1 MGRPSTTA
9 SDSGGAAGQTVERT
23 GTRKRPANQDDPM
36 LGRVLDARY
45 RIEQVLGT
53 GGVGVVYR
61 AVHTGLHH
69 AVALKVLRH
78 GYEDIEMLRRR
89 FQREAKVMSQ
99 LNHPNIV
106 GLTDYGIAD
115 NVPYLV
121 MELLEGRSLDELLD
135 DEGPPDPRATVEITR
150 AVVRGL
156 AFAHARGVLHRDLK
170 PGNVFLQQLP
180 DDPHHVKLLDFG
192 LAKILD
198 DGLDDGSNEPTIT
211 KAGTVIGTPAYMAP
225 EQGAGQRVDARADV
239 YSAGV
244 LLFELLS
251 GDPPFEADRR
261 ADLLRAHMVS
271 PVPDPAAMRPGLIMS
286 RELQALLLKAL
297 AKEPADRF
305 QNAAEMLDALDAL
318 PDPPASLE
326 TAESEPTHSSRA
338 PTLRDALE
346 PDRRKPARPKL
357 WAVAA
362 LVVAA
367 LGALVWLV
375 ARGLTTES
383 APEPTVEQPPPVLE
397 VPEVVVEA
405 TETPELEPEA
415 TPTRTNPFEE
425 PLPEELATLAERI
438 RSSDELDREAHQDMR
453 IYQRLHPEDPRPS
466 LLLAHDFVDRGAWT
480 QALERYELAQNRS
493 PDARRDP
500 RMLEDFIRAAQVERL
515 YDDASERIGR
525 IFGAD
530 AIPAVREARARTED
544 RPKRRLLA
552 RLLSDLG

>member
-1 MGRPSTTA
+1 MI
-9 SDSGGAAGQTVERT
+9 
-23 GTRKRPANQDDPM
+23 
-36 LGRVLDARY
+36 GRVLDARY
-45 RIEQVLGT
+45 RIEEVLGT

-69 AVALKVLRH
+69 DVALKVLRH

-115 NVPYLV
+115 GVPYLV
-121 MELLEGRSLDELLD
+121 MELLIGRSLDDLLD
-135 DEGPPDPRATVEITR
+135 DEGPPDPAVTVEITR

-156 AFAHARGVLHRDLK
+156 AFAHEQGVLHRDLK
-170 PGNVFLQQLP
+170 PGNVFLQRLP

-271 PVPDPAAMRPGLIMS
+271 PVPDPAAMRPGLILS

-305 QNAAEMLDALDAL
+305 QNAAEMLEALDAL
-318 PDPPASLE
+318 PESAAALE
-326 TAESEPTHSSRA
+326 SAQSEPTHSSRA

-357 WAVAA
+357 WLVAA
-362 LVVAA
+362 LVVGA
-367 LGALVWLV
+367 LAALVWLV
-375 ARGLTTES
+375 ARGLT
-383 APEPTVEQPPPVLE
+383 ADPEPEPRVETPTPPPPE
-397 VPEVVVEA
+397 VMELSEVVVE
-405 TETPELEPEA
+405 TVEETPP
-415 TPTRTNPFEE
+415 PPRTNPFDVE
-425 PLPEELATLAERI
+425 LPPELAGLAERVQA
-438 RSSDELDREAHQDMR
+438 SESLDREAHQEMR

-466 LLLAHDFVDRGAWT
+466 LLLAHDFVERGAWT
-480 QALERYELAQNRS
+480 QALERYELAQNRN

-500 RMLEDFIRAAQVERL
+500 RMLEDFIRAAQIERL
-515 YDDASERIGR
+515 HDEASERIAR
-525 IFGAD
+525 IFGSD
-530 AIPAVREARARTED
+530 AIPAIEEALARSED
-544 RPKRRLLA
+544 RPKRRRLR
-552 RLLSDLG
+552 RLLGALR

>member
-1 MGRPSTTA
+1 MARPSTTA
-9 SDSGGAAGQTVERT
+9 SDSGATLERT
-23 GTRKRPANQDDPM
+23 GTRKRLANQDDPM
-36 LGRVLDARY
+36 IGRVLDSRY
-45 RIEQVLGT
+45 RIEEVLGT

-61 AVHTGLHH
+61 AVHTGLQHD
-69 AVALKVLRH
+69 VALKVLRH
-78 GYEDIEMLRRR
+78 GYEDIEMLRLR

-99 LNHPNIV
+99 LSHPNIV

-121 MELLEGRSLDELLD
+121 MELLLGRSLDDLLD
-135 DEGPPDPRATVEITR
+135 DEGPPDPSVTVEITR

-170 PGNVFLQQLP
+170 PGNVFLQRLP

-198 DGLDDGSNEPTIT
+198 DGQDDGSNEPTIT

-271 PVPDPAAMRPGLIMS
+271 PVPDPAAMRPGLKMT
-286 RELQALLLKAL
+286 RELQALLLRAL
-297 AKEPADRF
+297 AKEPAERF
-305 QNAAEMLDALDAL
+305 QNATEMLEALDAL
-318 PDPPASLE
+318 PDPPAVLE
-326 TAESEPTHSSRA
+326 TAQSEPTHSSRA
-338 PTLRDALE
+338 PTLRDALD
-346 PDRRKPARPKL
+346 PDARQPARPKL
-357 WAVAA
+357 WAVAL

-375 ARGLTTES
+375 GRSLASDDVEPERPVPAEPATRVTT
-383 APEPTVEQPPPVLE
+383 VE
-397 VPEVVVEA
+397 VPEIVVEPPA
-405 TETPELEPEA
+405 PAP
-415 TPTRTNPFEE
+415 RSNPFDV
-425 PLPEELATLAERI
+425 PLPAELAELAERVV
-438 RSSDELDREAHQDMR
+438 RAEELDRQAHQEMR
-453 IYQRLHPEDPRPS
+453 IYQRLHPDDPRPS
-466 LLLAHDFVDRGAWT
+466 LILAHDFVERGAWT
-480 QALERYELAQNRS
+480 QALERYELAQSRS

-500 RMLEDFIRAAQVERL
+500 RMLEDMLRAAQVERL
-515 YDDASERIGR
+515 HAEASERIAR

-530 AIPAVREARARTED
+530 ALPAVREALARTED
-544 RPKRRLLA
+544 RPKRRLL
-552 RLLSDLG
+552 RSLLQKLD

>member
-1 MGRPSTTA
+1 
-9 SDSGGAAGQTVERT
+9 
-23 GTRKRPANQDDPM
+23 M

-45 RIEQVLGT
+45 RIEEVLGT

-135 DEGPPDPRATVEITR
+135 DEGPPDPCVTVEVTR

-170 PGNVFLQQLP
+170 PGNVFLQRLP

-271 PVPDPAAMRPGLIMS
+271 PVPDPAAMRPGLILS

-326 TAESEPTHSSRA
+326 TAQSEPTHSSRA
-338 PTLRDALE
+338 PTLRDALD
-346 PDRRKPARPKL
+346 PDGRKPARPKL
-357 WAVAA
+357 WGVAA

-367 LGALVWLV
+367 LAALVWFV
-375 ARGLTTES
+375 ARGLATE
-383 APEPTVEQPPPVLE
+383 ATEAEPEPRVEAPSPVLE

-405 TETPELEPEA
+405 SPDEEPAPRANPFDRELPPELA
-415 TPTRTNPFEE
+415 
-425 PLPEELATLAERI
+425 ALAERV
-438 RSSDELDREAHQDMR
+438 RRAESLDREAHQEMR
-453 IYQRLHPEDPRPS
+453 IYQRLHPDDPRPS

-480 QALERYELAQNRS
+480 QALERYELAQNRN

-500 RMLEDFIRAAQVERL
+500 RMLDDFIRAAQVERL

-552 RLLSDLG
+552 RLLSDLR

>member
-9 SDSGGAAGQTVERT
+9 SDSGMTIERT
-23 GTRKRPANQDDPM
+23 GKRKRPPNQDDPM
-36 LGRVLDARY
+36 IGRVLDQRY
-45 RIEQVLGT
+45 RIEAVLGT

-69 AVALKVLRH
+69 SVALKVLRH

-121 MELLEGRSLDELLD
+121 MELLEGQSLDQLLD
-135 DEGPPDPRATVEITR
+135 DEGPPDPLVTVEITR

-156 AFAHARGVLHRDLK
+156 AFAHERGVLHRDLK

-192 LAKILD
+192 LAKILAEE
-198 DGLDDGSNEPTIT
+198 LDDDSNEPTIT

-251 GDPPFEADRR
+251 GDPPFEAERR

-297 AKEPADRF
+297 AKEPVDRF

-318 PDPPASLE
+318 PERSASLQQ
-326 TAESEPTHSSRA
+326 AQSEPTHSSRA
-338 PTLRDALE
+338 PTLRDAFD
-346 PDRRKPARPKL
+346 PVSDKRARPQL
-357 WAVAA
+357 WVLAA
-362 LVVAA
+362 LVVAG
-367 LGALVWLV
+367 LMALVWVV
-375 ARGLTTES
+375 ARGST
-383 APEPTVEQPPPVLE
+383 PEPEAQTPPPVPDQAQVPDLD
-397 VPEVVVEA
+397 VPEVVVE
-405 TETPELEPEA
+405 TPDNPPA
-415 TPTRTNPFEE
+415 RTNPFETE
-425 PLPEELATLAERI
+425 LPEELAVLAERV
-438 RSSDELDREAHQDMR
+438 RSADRLDRQAHQDMR

-466 LLLAHDFVDRGAWT
+466 LLLAHDFVDRSAWT

-500 RMLEDFIRAAQVERL
+500 RMLQDFLRAVQIERL
-515 YDDASERIGR
+515 HRDASERIAR

-530 AIPAVREARARTED
+530 AIPAAEEALARTED
-544 RPKRRLLA
+544 RPKRRLL
-552 RLLSDLG
+552 RSLLAKLRE